1 MAEAALRAVKH
12 VGYHSVGTIEFL
24 VDEWQRFY
32 FLEMNTRIQVEHPV
46 TEMRTGIDLV
56 REQVRIAA
64 GEPLSFRQEDVLP
77 KGHAIECRIYAED
90 PKRNFMPSPGVVAAY
105 EPPGGPGVRVDG
117 GIRAGSRVTAF
128 YDPLLL
134 KLLAWDTDRPSA
146 LERMR
151 RALKELVLEGPKTL
165 VPFHQALLNSRAFQ
179 EGAYHVKFVEEE
191 FLPNAPL

>member
-1 MAEAALRAVKH
+1 
-12 VGYHSVGTIEFL
+12 
-24 VDEWQRFY
+24 
-32 FLEMNTRIQVEHPV
+32 
-46 TEMRTGIDLV
+46 
-56 REQVRIAA
+56 
-64 GEPLSFRQEDVLP
+64 
-77 KGHAIECRIYAED
+77 
-90 PKRNFMPSPGVVAAY
+90 MPSPGVVAAY